1 MKLLQILAR
10 ELSYWPASVYGCDS
24 ITQDPGGELN
34 RTESGCKPTFSK
46 EFGQWIGEAEGSNF
60 IYTFGNKQVL
70 ATIATDHATAIITRE
85 HWEAER
91 QLGAVWRGPE
101 DGLPPAG
108 TVCEVLYHG
117 EWDKTY
123 IVGQS
128 RTGTVVFECDAFCDK
143 WIYDGYSDPEF
154 FRPIQKER
162 ELAIDAIRTFSGD
175 KVTKEIA
182 GLMYDNGFRLK

>member
-10 ELSYWPASVYGCDS
+10 DFSEWPACVYGCYS
-24 ITQDPGGELN
+24 ITQEPGGELY
-34 RTESGCKPTFSK
+34 RTDAGCKPTFSK
-46 EFGQWIGEAEGSNF
+46 EIGQWDGASSTYLYALGSK
-60 IYTFGNKQVL
+60 YVKAQL
-70 ATIATDHATAIITRE
+70 ATDYATAIVTRE
-85 HWEAER
+85 QWEAER
-91 QLGAVWRGPE
+91 QRGAAWQGPE

-117 EWDKTY
+117 KWDKTY
-123 IVGQS
+123 ILGHS
-128 RTGTVVFECDAFCDK
+128 RTGNVVFECDAFCDK

-154 FRPIQKER
+154 FRPIQTER

-182 GLMYDNGFRLK
+182 GLMYENGFRLK

>member
-24 ITQDPGGELN
+24 ITQEGSGELN
-34 RTESGCKPTFSK
+34 ATEEGKKPLFLAGAKHWTAKASK
-46 EFGQWIGEAEGSNF
+46 YIIGNDRKALSA
-60 IYTFGNKQVL
+60 QL
-70 ATIATDHATAIITRE
+70 ATDYATAIITRE
-85 HWEAER
+85 QWEAER
-91 QLGAVWRGPE
+91 QRGAAWQGPE

-108 TVCEVLYHG
+108 TVCEVFYGLWR
-117 EWDKTY
+117 ETY
-123 IVGQS
+123 IVGIS
-128 RTGTVVFECDAFCDK
+128 RDGSAVFECEDFSCGFA
-143 WIYDGYSDPEF
+143 YDGYSDPEF

>member
-10 ELSYWPASVYGCDS
+10 ELSDWPVGQYGCDS

-34 RTESGCKPTFSK
+34 STDEGNRPVFDGKK
-46 EFGQWIGEAEGSNF
+46 NHWIEQGSTF
-60 IYTFGNKQVL
+60 IYTPGNKQVL
-70 ATIATDHATAIITRE
+70 ATLATDHATAIITRKQ
-85 HWEAER
+85 WESER
-91 QLGAVWRGPE
+91 QLGSLWRGPE

-108 TVCEVLYHG
+108 TVCEVFYYGLWR
-117 EWDKTY
+117 ETY
-123 IVGQS
+123 IVGHS

-154 FRPIQKER
+154 FRPIQTER
-162 ELAIDAIRTFSGD
+162 ELAIDAIRRFSVD